1 MKKAVGMV
9 AVAALA
15 FASLASG
22 GDAQKDQAAMQ
33 GKWTVLSIK
42 ESDGKGPPED
52 FLKDIEVIVKDD
64 SMKILLTAK
73 KETLDAFKM
82 KLDPT
87 KKPKAVDFTHTEGPD
102 KGKTE
107 LGIYKLEGDTLTIC
121 VNDFDKER
129 PTGFATKDGSK
140 ISLIVL
146 KKMK

>member
-1 MKKAVGMV
+1 MKKVMGIV

-15 FASLASG
+15 FANLAGG
-22 GDAQKDQAAMQ
+22 GDAKKDLEMMQ
-33 GKWTVLSIK
+33 GKWTVQSIK
-42 ESDGKGPPED
+42 ESDGKGPTDD

-129 PTGFATKDGSK
+129 PAAFATKEGTK
-140 ISLIVL
+140 ISVIVM
-146 KKMK
+146 KKKK